1 MRCPFESK
9 SVCRRTQPPKS
20 LPCSG
25 LTLSPHSLQHT
36 SEHDDRHGDENL
48 PHART
53 WASFGHDFQ
62 GGEGCCLLGGRGDV
76 HVHSNTRLASRR
88 DISFCRLEDFSLG
101 CTFLLLDIGCRMTRI
116 LLRPTGSSTYSSC
129 SRTGVHLWC

>member
-1 MRCPFESK
+1 MMTDMVMRTFPMHEPGPLSAMISK
-9 SVCRRTQPPKS
+9 
-20 LPCSG
+20 
-25 LTLSPHSLQHT
+25 
-36 SEHDDRHGDENL
+36 
-48 PHART
+48 
-53 WASFGHDFQ
+53 
-62 GGEGCCLLGGRGDV
+62 GERVAVFFGGRGDV

-101 CTFLLLDIGCRMTRI
+101 CTFLLPDIGCRMTRI